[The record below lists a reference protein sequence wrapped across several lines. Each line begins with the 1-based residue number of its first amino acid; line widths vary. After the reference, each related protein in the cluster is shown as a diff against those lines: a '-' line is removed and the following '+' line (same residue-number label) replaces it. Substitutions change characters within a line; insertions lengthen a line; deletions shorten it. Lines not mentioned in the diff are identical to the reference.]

1 MKIMTFGC
9 RLNTFESALIHKTGA
24 DLPDNVLIVNT
35 CAVTGEAERQCRQA
49 IRKAYRDNPDV
60 RIFVVG
66 CAAQL
71 HPEEY
76 ARMPEVERVLGN
88 RDKLLSDILHG
99 TQAVAVSDITEPMAD
114 IPVIAECEGRE
125 RAFLQIQQGCDHAC
139 TFCIVRQARGPNQ
152 GVSPE
157 KVLAQARAFVAAGYR
172 ELVITGVD
180 VTSYPYGFCAI
191 IERLLTEV
199 DGLERLRLGS
209 LDPACLD
216 DKFVALMGRYPKLMP
231 HLHLSIQ
238 AGDNLILKRMGRR
251 HTFEDVVRFATA
263 VRAVRPDVVLG
274 ADFITGFPTE
284 TEAHFQ
290 RTVDLVAAAGLTH
303 LHVFPYSARTGT
315 PAAKMPP
322 VDGAVRKDR
331 ARRLRA
337 VGEQAYTALLE
348 SMIGKRLNVL
358 IEKKGSGWS
367 ENYLK
372 IQTNCDK
379 IGHIVPVLIT
389 ERNKNELVGQVETGY
404 AQNGAA
410 VFVSKN

>member
-24 DLPDNVLIVNT
+24 DLPDNVLVVNT

-49 IRKAYRDNPDV
+49 IRKAYRENPDL

-88 RDKLLSDILHG
+88 RDKLIPEILLGHEP
-99 TQAVAVSDITEPMAD
+99 VVVSDVAEPMID
-114 IPVIAECEGRE
+114 VPVITDCEGRE
-125 RAFLQIQQGCDHAC
+125 RAFLQIQQGCQHAC

-152 GVSPE
+152 GLAPD
-157 KVLAQARAFVAAGYR
+157 KVLAQARAFVAAGYK

-180 VTSYPYGFCAI
+180 LTSYPYGFTTI
-191 IERLLTEV
+191 VERLLTEV

-209 LDPACLD
+209 LDPACMD
-216 DKFVALMGRYPKLMP
+216 DDFVALVGKYPKLMP

-238 AGDNLILKRMGRR
+238 AGDDLVLKRMGRR
-251 HTFEDVVRFATA
+251 HRFDDVVRFAKA

-284 TEAHFQ
+284 TEQQFL
-290 RTVDLVAAAGLTH
+290 RTMDLVKEAGLTH

-315 PAAKMPP
+315 PAAKMPM
-322 VDGAVRKDR
+322 VDMAVRKER
-331 ARRLRA
+331 AKRLRA
-337 VGEQAYTALLE
+337 LGDEQYQSLLDG
-348 SMIGKRLNVL
+348 MVGKRLSVL
-358 IEKKGSGWS
+358 IEKKGDGWS

-372 IQTNCDK
+372 VQTNCDK
-379 IGHIVPVLIT
+379 INEIVSVLVT
-389 ERNKNELVGQVETGY
+389 ERKQNELVGQVETRD
-404 AQNGAA
+404 A
-410 VFVSKN
+410 

>member
-24 DLPDNVLIVNT
+24 DLPDNVLVVNT

-49 IRKAYRDNPDV
+49 IRKAYRENPDL
-60 RIFVVG
+60 RIYVVG

-76 ARMPEVERVLGN
+76 AAMPEVVRVLGN
-88 RDKLLSDILHG
+88 RDKLIPEILLG
-99 TQAVAVSDITEPMAD
+99 DEKMAVSDVAEPMLD
-114 IPVIAECEGRE
+114 VPVIADCEGRE
-125 RAFLQIQQGCDHAC
+125 RAFLQIQQGCGHAC

-152 GVSPE
+152 GLHPD
-157 KVLAQARAFVAAGYR
+157 KVLAQARAFVAAGFK

-180 VTSYPYGFCAI
+180 LTSYPYGFTEI

-216 DKFVALMGRYPKLMP
+216 EKFVALMGRYPKLMP

-238 AGDNLILKRMGRR
+238 AGDNLVLKRMGRR
-251 HTFEDVVRFATA
+251 HTFEDVVRFAKA
-263 VRAVRPDVVLG
+263 VRGVRPDVVLG

-284 TEAHFQ
+284 TEEQFQ
-290 RTVDLVAAAGLTH
+290 RTMDLVHEAGLTH

-315 PAAKMPP
+315 PAAKMPM
-322 VDGAVRKDR
+322 VDMAVRKER
-331 ARRLRA
+331 AKRLR
-337 VGEQAYTALLE
+337 VLGDEKYQSLLDG
-348 SMIGKRLNVL
+348 MIGKRLHVL
-358 IEKKGSGWS
+358 IEKKGGGWS

-372 IQTNCDK
+372 VQTNCDK
-379 IGHIVPVLIT
+379 INAIVSVLIT
-389 ERNKNELVGQVETGY
+389 ERKQNELVGQVETRN
-404 AQNGAA
+404 A
-410 VFVSKN
+410 